1 MNTRGLSLRSFS
13 WRARALIVA
22 GLLLAGGVAVFA
34 YFSLASGSLIAA
46 AESGDLAAVQAALA
60 AGADVD
66 HTRKRITG
74 WQVGEPMRRVETAL
88 RKAAVGGHTEIVR
101 TLLEAGADP
110 DIICTG
116 GSTALIGAAGSN
128 RRGDRTEIIRLLL
141 DAGAD
146 PIGPRSRGRTALEWA
161 IVRGEYESV
170 RLLLSASRTA
180 GLPADVESRLLSY
193 AQFRQDDL
201 QHLVVKLLSIDD
213 AESEIQRAARA
224 GSASDLL
231 KLLESGADPDTRDD
245 DGWTPLHWAA
255 GMEGD
260 GPRTRVLLDAGA
272 NPNAVTDGG
281 FTPVMAATQTGDL
294 ARVRMLLDAGAD
306 PNAVDKN
313 GRSALHIAA
322 WRAGEDMIRLLLQ
335 AGANPDIRN
344 SSTQTP
350 ADVADARRRNLG
362 EDVTSAFNATD
373 DS

>member
-1 MNTRGLSLRSFS
+1 MNIRRPSLQSFS
-13 WRARALIVA
+13 WRARVPVA
-22 GLLLAGGVAVFA
+22 VGLLLASGFAVFA
-34 YFSLASGSLIAA
+34 YFSLASGSLIEAA
-46 AESGDLAAVQAALA
+46 DSGDLAAVERLIE

-66 HTRKRITG
+66 LVRKRTTG
-74 WQVGEPMRRVETAL
+74 WQVGEPLHRVETAL
-88 RKAAVGGHTEIVR
+88 YMAARNGHTEIVR

-116 GSTALIGAAGSN
+116 GGTALIAVAGN
-128 RRGDRTEIIRLLL
+128 NLRRDRTEIIRLLL

-146 PIGPRSRGRTALEWA
+146 PIGPRSRGRTALEWT
-161 IVRGEYESV
+161 IERGEYESV
-170 RLLLSASRTA
+170 RLLLSASRAA
-180 GLPADVESRLLSY
+180 GLPADAESRLLSRTQY
-193 AQFRQDDL
+193 RQDDL
-201 QHLVVKLLSIDD
+201 QHLMIKLLSIDD
-213 AESEIQRAARA
+213 AESDIQRAARG

-231 KLLESGADPDTRDD
+231 TLLESGADPDTRDD

-260 GPRTRVLLDAGA
+260 EPRTRVLLEAGA
-272 NPNAVTDGG
+272 KPDAVSDGG
-281 FTPVMAATQTGDL
+281 FTPLMAATQTGDL

-344 SSTQTP
+344 NSTQTP
-350 ADVADARRRNLG
+350 AAVADARRRNLG
-362 EDVTSAFNATD
+362 EDVTSAFRAAD
-373 DS
+373 D